1 MTEEIL
7 NGQLPGKIVN
17 AKLEKSIWMTDL

>member
-17 AKLEKSIWMTDL
+17 AKLGKSIWITDL